1 MHRLDALHEELVARV
16 NGTDIGG
23 EPLKDA
29 GVPSQTSLD
38 ELEQEHQAITRS
50 FAQDTVTVQH
60 RHRDGTVAKQQV
72 VLGKTMAHFRSTA
85 DAMASKVSPMLKE
98 LEQIDV
104 QIAALLQELQSGST
118 LRKAERDLQATITA
132 LQAEVTVATK
142 QTLDD
147 IKVARKE
154 DKAASEMASKKF
166 QEFMRAL

>member
-1 MHRLDALHEELVARV
+1 
-16 NGTDIGG
+16 
-23 EPLKDA
+23 
-29 GVPSQTSLD
+29 
-38 ELEQEHQAITRS
+38 
-50 FAQDTVTVQH
+50 
-60 RHRDGTVAKQQV
+60 V